1 MSKQIKLGFD
11 KIASTPLDSDQIL
24 LDVSGNQLRDKDG
37 NFLYTETTNV
47 PAAFFAQRNAT
58 SIQVNN
64 RSTPIVTTGGSVSVQ
79 EQFPESSQVST
90 SLLGIPRAE
99 TQQTLLADVSV
110 YGVDE
115 NTWEFY
121 RNPQPFQPPEWSTRF
136 NRNYGRR
143 YEPRL
148 GEHSNEQALALE
160 MFSVPWTFPFGPKWQ
175 SQGRYNANL
184 FPLYIR
190 FVQLGNALYE
200 YYASRNREVFADSHF
215 LVPGMATAVGS
226 GPGADVEYNE
236 NFELAME
243 YIEQWTMTWMSIR
256 DNKLEDPLNSGRLLT
271 ASEINRIFKTS
282 LGFEFSETQ
291 PGYSSTAYRYCQ
303 LQSKEAF
310 RYQPGAISGFTFGV
324 KLNSDPTKVENVIEW
339 GCANNT
345 DQLMFQVKGLRF
357 GIVRRST
364 VPLTETNL
372 ALAGFKPEDQKVIE
386 SPNPFERENNS
397 YTSTDLGLPET
408 QTVPFYELVIQ
419 KDNFNGDKLDG
430 SGPSGYNISFN
441 DVTMYKIEYSWYGAI
456 GAKFYAYI
464 PVGNA
469 EARWVLIHTLVIEN
483 TLDNPS
489 LKNPFMHFRYSIY
502 SNDTSSLVA
511 PMFLYKYGASYYID
525 GNDKGSFTYN
535 SYRLPTQKAVTS
547 TNSTPLIGFQP
558 KGQILNRD
566 AIATAN
572 QKNFYIESMSLSAD
586 KNVRVDLLEC
596 EGCPGGHGHF
606 YATSLENGQRSVADQ
621 YRITANGLE
630 FVDDAGG
637 TKVFTEL
644 DNNKK
649 IIGPGIFSSYVFF
662 NESDNTVMDVR
673 RRLGTERINTP
684 IDDVS
689 YTTSDTVIID
699 GVETSIL
706 PSYTFT
712 GRLTGYDDIIAST
725 TAITKPKIKVQ
736 FLNPL
741 KTETLVHWAE
751 FRIGIT
757 SKKPELAIPD
767 GGTEEALL
775 FDGEPLNLENE
786 IFGEF
791 SQYQARKNL
800 QGVDFGEWD
809 PRYGQVM
816 SQDARLKA
824 PLGNSSGVCSE
835 LNFEV
840 FDDVITGVAYT
851 TSDPSGKLSGSDF
864 LTFTEKPN
872 IGDLNGGNIGIFD
885 GNKFVDSGI
894 TFTANYEQYV
904 NSETGLFNYIAP
916 ISAPIPVGAAIET
929 NGIALRSIRCFGR
942 YINVSK
948 VFPFSANEY
957 YLFIAM
963 RDNARVNNIVVKEFD
978 DQSAF
983 SHTPTWI
990 KDDNCLIEILQ
1001 VQSQTAP
1008 ASVTEKL
1015 NDNEYIGTDGRFNM
1029 GGITFTGNIPANFVE
1044 KTRLGSVAFD
1054 DQLTLP
1060 LRPAFIKTSFY
1071 VGANKTETI
1080 DMTHIFDIDK
1090 YKITKGSFNNKYYYL
1105 SSVVMDSQETGAVQI
1120 NVSGKE
1126 Q

>member
-24 LDVSGNQLRDKDG
+24 LDVSGNPLVDKDG
-37 NFLYTETTNV
+37 NPLYTETTNT
-47 PAAFFAQRNAT
+47 PTAFFAQRNAT

-64 RSTPIVTTGGSVSVQ
+64 ESTPVVSAGGSVSIR
-79 EQFPESSQVST
+79 EQFPETSQVST

-110 YGVDE
+110 YGIDE

-121 RNPQPFQPPEWSTRF
+121 RNPLAFQPTEWSTRL
-136 NRNYGRR
+136 NRTYGRR

-148 GEHSNEQALALE
+148 GEHANEQALALE
-160 MFSVPWTFPFGPKWQ
+160 MFPTPWTFPFGPKWQ
-175 SQGRYNANL
+175 SQGRYNATL
-184 FPLYIR
+184 FSLYIK
-190 FVQLGNALYE
+190 FIQLGNALYE
-200 YYASRNREVFADSHF
+200 YYASRNQEVFADNHF
-215 LVPGMATAVGS
+215 IVPGMATSVS
-226 GPGADVEYNE
+226 GDVEYNE

-243 YIEQWTMTWMSIR
+243 YIEQWTMTWMTIR
-256 DNKLEDPLNSGRLLT
+256 DNKLEDPLNQGKLIT
-271 ASEINRIFKTS
+271 ASVINQLFRSS

-291 PGYSSTAYRYCQ
+291 PGYSSAVYRYCQ
-303 LQSKEAF
+303 LQSKESF

-345 DQLMFQVKGLRF
+345 DQLMFQVKGLKF

-364 VPLTETNL
+364 VPLTIENL
-372 ALAGFKPEDQKVIE
+372 ELAGFKSEDQKIIQ

-397 YTSTDLGLPET
+397 YTSTDLGVSET
-408 QTVPFYELVIQ
+408 EIKPVYELVIP

-489 LKNPFMHFRYSIY
+489 LRNPFMHFRYSIY
-502 SNDTSSLVA
+502 SNDTSSLSA
-511 PMFLYKYGASYYID
+511 PLFLYKYGASYYID
-525 GNDKGSFTYN
+525 GSDKGSFTYN
-535 SYRLPTQKAVTS
+535 SYRLPTQKSITS

-558 KGQILNRD
+558 KGQILNKD
-566 AIATAN
+566 AVETTN
-572 QKNFYIESMSLSAD
+572 QKNFYIESMSLSSDRNA
-586 KNVRVDLLEC
+586 RVDLLEC

-606 YATSLENGQRSVADQ
+606 YATSLQNGQRSIADQ
-621 YRITANGLE
+621 YRITTAGLE

-649 IIGPGIFSSYVFF
+649 IIGSGIFSSYVFF
-662 NESDNTVMDVR
+662 DESDNTTMEIR
-673 RRLGTERINTP
+673 RRLGTQRVNTP
-684 IDDVS
+684 IDDTP
-689 YTTSDTVIID
+689 YTTDDAVVID

-706 PSYTFT
+706 PSYAFT
-712 GRLTGYDDIIAST
+712 GRLSGYDDVIAST
-725 TAITKPKIKVQ
+725 TVITKPKIKIQ
-736 FLNPL
+736 FLNPVR
-741 KTETLVHWAE
+741 TEASSHWAE

-757 SKKPELAIPD
+757 AKRPEVAIPD
-767 GGTEEALL
+767 GETEEVLL
-775 FDGEPLNLENE
+775 FDGAPLNIENE
-786 IFGEF
+786 IYGEF
-791 SQYQARKNL
+791 SQFQPRKNL
-800 QGVDFGEWD
+800 QGVDVGEWD
-809 PRYGQVM
+809 PRYGTAM
-816 SQDARLKA
+816 SQDPRLRS
-824 PLGNSSGVCSE
+824 PLGASSGVCSE

-840 FDDVITGVAYT
+840 FNNVIKGVSYT
-851 TSDPSGKLSGSDF
+851 NTDPSGNLSGTNF
-864 LTFTEKPN
+864 LIFTSKPN
-872 IGDLNGGNIGIFD
+872 LDEINGGNIGTFD

-894 TFTANYEQYV
+894 TFTGNYEQYI
-904 NSETGLFNYIAP
+904 NPETSLINYVAP
-916 ISAPIPVGAAIET
+916 ISESIPPEAALET

-942 YINVSK
+942 YINVTK

-963 RDNARVNNIVVKEFD
+963 RDNAVVNNIVVKEFD

-990 KDDNCLIEILQ
+990 KDDNCLIEIVQ
-1001 VQSQTAP
+1001 AQSQTAP
-1008 ASVTEKL
+1008 SSVLEKL
-1015 NDNEYIGTDGRFNM
+1015 SDNEYLGTDGRFNM

-1044 KTRLGSVAFD
+1044 KTRLDSVTFD

-1060 LRPAFIKTSFY
+1060 LRPSFIKTSFY
-1071 VGANKTETI
+1071 IGANKTETVN
-1080 DMTHIFDIDK
+1080 MTHIFDTDK
-1090 YKITKGSFNNKYYYL
+1090 YKISKGSFNNKYYYL
-1105 SSVVMDSQETGAVQI
+1105 SSVVTDSQETGTVQI